1 MRRKCWFSLLLV
13 PPPLEKICWFLKVH
27 KKRKYLPLFLRLSF
41 EINFDFLHDRRVFV
55 IKFTHATLYTR
66 DSQISSSSVSAKE
79 NRCAL
84 SLSLSLSLSL
94 FFFFRASRS
103 RKSVVLSRGDDA
115 RIIYIWIKRRLFYNG
130 FDFTCVVG
138 QSSPQFCE
146 TTCRARASLLFTLL
160 FSRDLIWSSIR
171 SSIDWSIVVFTII
184 IVVVVKNWER
194 AVVGVCVWNLNL
206 TDESSSWGKF
216 RKKDTKAKK
225 KRTPRRFYFKILW
238 LLRGRR
244 NEDGLKSIHTSILII
259 IVITRKREK
268 KKRDWPNPLS
278 SSFTMVLLIRRTD
291 IKQTKTDSCVKSN

>member
-84 SLSLSLSLSL
+84 SLSLSLFSSSSELLDLVKAL
-94 FFFFRASRS
+94 FLHEATTR
-103 RKSVVLSRGDDA
+103 A

-130 FDFTCVVG
+130 FDFTRVVG

-160 FSRDLIWSSIR
+160 FSRVSFSRDLIWSSIR

-225 KRTPRRFYFKILW
+225 KRTA
-238 LLRGRR
+238 
-244 NEDGLKSIHTSILII
+244 
-259 IVITRKREK
+259 
-268 KKRDWPNPLS
+268 
-278 SSFTMVLLIRRTD
+278 SFLF
-291 IKQTKTDSCVKSN
+291 

>member
-160 FSRDLIWSSIR
+160 FSRVSFSRDLIWSSIR

-206 TDESSSWGKF
+206 TDESSLGKF
-216 RKKDTKAKK
+216 E
-225 KRTPRRFYFKILW
+225 KRHESKEKTNRVVFILKYF
-238 LLRGRR
+238 
-244 NEDGLKSIHTSILII
+244 D
-259 IVITRKREK
+259 
-268 KKRDWPNPLS
+268 
-278 SSFTMVLLIRRTD
+278 F
-291 IKQTKTDSCVKSN
+291 